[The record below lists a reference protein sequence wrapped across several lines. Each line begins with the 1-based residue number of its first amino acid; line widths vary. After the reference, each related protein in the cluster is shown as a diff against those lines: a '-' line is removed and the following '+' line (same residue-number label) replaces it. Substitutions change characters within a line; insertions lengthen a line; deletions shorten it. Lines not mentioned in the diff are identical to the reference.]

1 MTRKRSV
8 SLGDAASPRGQSIQ
22 RPADK
27 HTTSVQMLAVRPS
40 RGPPSPGPPVNSHV
54 VSLCPQ
60 MFITPMSSS
69 WGGGG
74 WGLVK
79 CLTPALCRVRPLN
92 HTSVVGDSAPCPRP
106 HLNLNLFPAT
116 AAMTEPSG
124 ARIYFLAWQQTSGG
138 LRVIILQNHMPS
150 PGKNMLFS
158 PELNLNKF

>member
-1 MTRKRSV
+1 MPWRRRFSSRSEH
-8 SLGDAASPRGQSIQ
+8 
-22 RPADK
+22 PA
-27 HTTSVQMLAVRPS
+27 PS
-40 RGPPSPGPPVNSHV
+40 RQTHSKCANAVCAPLRGATVPGPVNSHV
-54 VSLCPQ
+54 VSLCRQ
-60 MFITPMSSS
+60 MFITPMRSS

-116 AAMTEPSG
+116 AAVTEPSG

-138 LRVIILQNHMPS
+138 LKVIIYRATYHLLAKRCCFLQN
-150 PGKNMLFS
+150 
-158 PELNLNKF
+158 